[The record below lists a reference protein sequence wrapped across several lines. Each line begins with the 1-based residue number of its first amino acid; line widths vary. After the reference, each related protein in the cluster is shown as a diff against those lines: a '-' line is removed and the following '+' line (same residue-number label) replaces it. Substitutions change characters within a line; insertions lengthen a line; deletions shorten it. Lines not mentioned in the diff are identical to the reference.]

1 MSFFSYKDTVV
12 ETVESLKKSRNNI
25 NLTAFL
31 LLIPYAF
38 FYGMGSVL
46 YLFEYNI
53 TGIYFFILSI
63 GFLIIMVGVVL
74 KREMYSIM
82 IYLKEEK

>member
-12 ETVESLKKSRNNI
+12 ETVESIKKSRNNI

-38 FYGMGSVL
+38 FYSMGSVL
-46 YLFEYNI
+46 YLFGYNI
-53 TGIYFFILSI
+53 TGIYFFILAVC
-63 GFLIIMVGVVL
+63 FLILMIGLVV